1 MRGDGINPLSAR
13 SLKITELET
22 SLKQLNKRVT
32 ELEDITKTL
41 QRIRKKTR
49 KKTKTTRRW
58 ILILYFVVCLG
69 FIWYIYIPSINS

>member
-13 SLKITELET
+13 SLKIIELET

-58 ILILYFVVCLG
+58 VLIIYFVVCLG
-69 FIWYIYIPSINS
+69 FIWYIYIPSMNS

>member
-13 SLKITELET
+13 SLKIIELEI

-41 QRIRKKTR
+41 QRTR

-58 ILILYFVVCLG
+58 ILILCFVVCLG
-69 FIWYIYIPSINS
+69 FIWYVYIPSINS